1 MLLLA
6 YRAVMQIKIGFDTGH
21 LAARGK
27 RHVGSMIKRLPL
39 AALGSIAGLC
49 LCMLQDTAASAQTPP
64 SSPAPLVQSEDAQ
77 GEEQLPLHVPY
88 RGLMV
93 ALIDWSAYGIFSLA
107 GKDGP
112 ISDEDWTAAGLAAV
126 NLIAAATLLTMRNS
140 NDDDHRR
147 LADPAW
153 LGMAA
158 DLQNA
163 SIFVAIAIETR
174 DRSDFRRTADMLAK
188 TCQSCHDKF
197 RALPPNDTSRF
208 AVR

>member
-1 MLLLA
+1 MLA
-6 YRAVMQIKIGFDTGH
+6 C
-21 LAARGK
+21 
-27 RHVGSMIKRLPL
+27 MIKHPTL
-39 AALGSIAGLC
+39 ATLGSIAGLY
-49 LCMLQDTAASAQTPP
+49 LCMLQDTGVSAQTPP
-64 SSPAPLVQSEDAQ
+64 SSPAPLFQSENAQ

-107 GKDGP
+107 SKDGP

-140 NDDDHRR
+140 NDDDLRR

-163 SIFVAIAIETR
+163 SVFVAIAVETR

-197 RALPPNDTSRF
+197 RALPPKDTSRF